1 MVDKVEAL
9 PVKSFE
15 YGGQIRTPARGAF
28 LIDRRT
34 AKQLED
40 MGQLRIVQQ
49 KKDPMPAAGVPQ
61 SASPAAP
68 ASQQTTSSVS
78 VSGGRRGRRQKQDE
92 SS

>member
-9 PVKSFE
+9 PIKSFE
-15 YGGQIRTPARGAF
+15 YGGTIRTPARGAF

-34 AKQLED
+34 AQQLEG

-49 KKDPMPAAGVPQ
+49 KRDPMPAAGARQ

-68 ASQQTTSSVS
+68 ASPQTILRKSAT
-78 VSGGRRGRRQKQDE
+78 GGRRGRRPKQDE
-92 SS
+92 SL

>member
-15 YGGQIRTPARGAF
+15 YGGTIRTPARGAF

-49 KKDPMPAAGVPQ
+49 KPDPTPAAGAQQ

-68 ASQQTTSSVS
+68 ASPQTTSSGS

>member
-15 YGGQIRTPARGAF
+15 YGGTIRTPARGAF

-34 AKQLED
+34 AQQLEG
-40 MGQLRIVQQ
+40 MGSLRIVQQ
-49 KKDPMPAAGVPQ
+49 KPDPTPAAGAQQ

-68 ASQQTTSSVS
+68 VSPQTTSSVS